1 VPLSLVYSLLS
12 SFIFAKGTLHKKS
25 YASNCVGCVVLFQLQ
40 PDLDT
45 DTAVILGQG
54 NVAID
59 VARILLTPVDDLKV
73 KYTLKHSVFV

>member
-1 VPLSLVYSLLS
+1 MVCS
-12 SFIFAKGTLHKKS
+12 T
-25 YASNCVGCVVLFQLQ
+25 VLFQLQ

-45 DTAVILGQG
+45 DTAVIMGQG

-73 KYTLKHSVFV
+73 FAYCIDAYIHTYVLQLESEAWAVTRWWRFDDEGIKVE